1 MKKTKLFNNLSPE
14 LIQSTKLKPGEKVV
28 YRVNGIQRNPMD
40 PTKFAIPSARNVP
53 PIDQIYDEKL
63 GEYVDIAAVKSTDP
77 EGNHTFHEIFFY
89 GNQGGMLVLS
99 GGRGA
104 DQEIH
109 SYLSLCNYN
118 SSNPNRDTTKE
129 PIFELVDENA
139 RSAKERIHR
148 NLKRE
153 ALNASADLTAD
164 EVRNYIAA
172 LGQDDT
178 RPLEVLRNEL
188 ETMADNDPKGFLELV
203 NNKQASMKAILNRA
217 LVKGVIL
224 FDHEQSRYTWP
235 NGEAI
240 LTVAR
245 TTGGEPVEELISY
258 CVSSAKG
265 EKVFTTI
272 QSKAKK

>member
-14 LIQSTKLKPGEKVV
+14 LIDSTKLKKGEKVV
-28 YRVNGIQRNPMD
+28 YRIHNIQRNPMD
-40 PTKFAIPSARNVP
+40 PTKWALPSVRSVP
-53 PIDQIYDEKL
+53 PVDQIYDEIKQ
-63 GEYVDIAAVKSTDP
+63 EYIDIAAVKSVTPD
-77 EGNHTFHEIFFY
+77 GDHSFHEIYFY
-89 GNQGGMLVLS
+89 GSQGGMMILT
-99 GGRGA
+99 GGIA
-104 DQEIH
+104 AQQEIH

-118 SSNPNRDTTKE
+118 ASNPNRDTTKE
-129 PIFELVDENA
+129 PLFELVDETA
-139 RSAKERIHR
+139 RSTKERLNR

-153 ALNASADLTAD
+153 ALNTAADLSAD

-178 RPLEVLRNEL
+178 RPLDILRNEL
-188 ETMADNDPKGFLELV
+188 ETLADNDPKGFLDLV
-203 NNKQASMKAILNRA
+203 SNKQASMKAILNRA
-217 LVKGVIL
+217 LAKGVIM
-224 FDHEQSRYTWP
+224 FDSEQSRFTWP

>member
-1 MKKTKLFNNLSPE
+1 MKKTKLYNNLSPD
-14 LIQSTKLKPGEKVV
+14 LINATKLKPGEKAV
-28 YRVNGIQRNPMD
+28 YRVHGIQRNPMD
-40 PTKFAIPSARNVP
+40 PTKWAIPSAKNPP
-53 PIDQIYDEKL
+53 PIDQIYDAKL
-63 GEYVDIAAVKSTDP
+63 EEFVDIAAVRATDA
-77 EGNHTFHEIFFY
+77 EGNHTYHEIFFY
-89 GNQGGMLVLS
+89 GNQGGMLVLV
-99 GGRGA
+99 GGRAA

-118 SSNPNRDTTKE
+118 VSNPNRDTTKE
-129 PIFELVDENA
+129 AIFELVDENA
-139 RSAKERIHR
+139 RSVKERTHR

-153 ALNASADLTAD
+153 ALNAAADLNAD

-178 RPLEVLRNEL
+178 RALDVLRNEL
-188 ETMADNDPKGFLELV
+188 ETLADNDPKGFLDLV
-203 NNKQASMKAILNRA
+203 SNKQASMKAILNRA
-217 LVKGVIL
+217 LAKGVVM
-224 FDHEQSRYTWP
+224 FDSEQSRFTWP

-265 EKVFTTI
+265 EKVFSTI

>member
-1 MKKTKLFNNLSPE
+1 MKRTKLYNNLSPE

-28 YRVNGIQRNPMD
+28 YRVYGIQRNPMD
-40 PTKFAIPSARNVP
+40 PTKWAIPSAKNVP

-63 GEYVDIAAVKSTDP
+63 GEYVDIAAVRTTDA
-77 EGNHTFHEIFFY
+77 EGNHTYHEIFFY
-89 GNQGGMLVLS
+89 GNQGGMLVLV
-99 GGRGA
+99 GGRA
-104 DQEIH
+104 QDQEIH

-118 SSNPNRDTTKE
+118 ASNSNRDNTKE

-139 RSAKERIHR
+139 RSAKERNHR

-153 ALNASADLTAD
+153 ALNAAADLNAE

-178 RPLEVLRNEL
+178 RSLDILRNEL
-188 ETMADNDPKGFLELV
+188 ETLADTDPKSFMDLV
-203 NNKQASMKAILNRA
+203 SNKQASMKAILNRA
-217 LVKGVIL
+217 LAKSVIL
-224 FDHEQSRYTWP
+224 FDSEQSRFTWP

-245 TTGGEPVEELISY
+245 TTGSEPVEELISY

-265 EKVFTTI
+265 EKVFQTI